1 MALDLMSTHGKRHSG
16 ISGLLTLLALA
27 ASGALHAQTPAMPTE
42 PLDNSGQPCGA
53 IRALPANVTDYRYEV
68 TNRCERQLTYYWR
81 CSAADT
87 EHSVDVPGRGQ
98 QTVTCVKASGA
109 AGEIVFRFGPPG
121 SGN

>member
-1 MALDLMSTHGKRHSG
+1 MLM
-16 ISGLLTLLALA
+16 LLALA

>member
-1 MALDLMSTHGKRHSG
+1 MSTHGKRHSG
-16 ISGLLTLLALA
+16 ISGLLVLLAFA
-27 ASGALHAQTPAMPTE
+27 ASGTLHAQTPSAPTE

-68 TNRCERQLTYYWR
+68 TNRCERQVTYFWR
-81 CSAADT
+81 CSATDT
-87 EHSVDVPGRGQ
+87 EHSVDVAGRGV